1 MSLEDR
7 LAALEDAH
15 RALHARHE
23 GLMMA
28 TRVMMPFMC
37 ARPTDLRKLSV
48 LAYDALNEHMEK
60 NGLDEPFQQVAR
72 EAVHEVFGPA
82 LAAIPIVGRTD

>member
-1 MSLEDR
+1 MSLEER
-7 LAALEDAH
+7 LTALEDAH

-28 TRVMMPFMC
+28 TRVMLPLIC
-37 ARPTDLRKLSV
+37 ARPTDIRRMSV

-60 NGLDEPFQQVAR
+60 NELDEPFQQVAL
-72 EAVHEVFGPA
+72 EALHEVFGPA
-82 LAAIPIVGRTD
+82 LAAISIVGRTD